1 MIGVGCLCVIV
12 AVATHTGCRWI
23 GIVALMAF
31 VTGQGCMRALNRV
44 KIVVTTKLS
53 FMILVIKGYRDFIM
67 FSMWV

>member
-1 MIGVGCLCVIV
+1 MIGVGRLCVIV

-44 KIVVTTKLS
+44 EAVVES
-53 FMILVIKGYRDFIM
+53 RG
-67 FSMWV
+67 